1 MDRDEALAHLKAIEP
16 DLRALGV
23 GSLSI
28 YGSVARDEARPDS
41 DLDILVEPGSDAF
54 YDLRNYMGVYDRL
67 SAAFPGLSIGYSTR
81 AGLSG
86 HIRAQVDREAVRVF

>member
-28 YGSVARDEARPDS
+28 YGSVARDEARADS
-41 DLDILVEPGSDAF
+41 DLDILVEPGHDAF
-54 YDLRNYMGVYDRL
+54 YDLRNYMGAYERL
-67 SAAFPGLSIGYSTR
+67 AAAFPGLAIGYSTR
-81 AGLSG
+81 AGLSR
-86 HIRAQVDREAVRVF
+86 HIRPRVEREAIRVF